1 MYFENTKKTSSMHL
15 RKCALN
21 KVLKIKL
28 KMVVEGG
35 TKKVLK
41 VKKKNRRR
49 CKKIRLVETRPE
61 MRDNEEE
68 YN

>member
-1 MYFENTKKTSSMHL
+1 MYFENVKKTSSMHL

-41 VKKKNRRR
+41 VKLQ
-49 CKKIRLVETRPE
+49 KIGGGAKFFVWWKPDRK
-61 MRDNEEE
+61 
-68 YN
+68 

>member
-1 MYFENTKKTSSMHL
+1 MYFENVKKTSSMHL

-41 VKKKNRRR
+41 VKKKIGGGA
-49 CKKIRLVETRPE
+49 KKFVWRKPDRK
-61 MRDNEEE
+61 
-68 YN
+68 